1 MPVNHVL
8 CPKCSR
14 PLRSVKQYHYCAQTD
29 IPTLF
34 EEKNPNLY
42 PLYLKLEAAVKDW
55 PGAVFSASKT
65 CIVFAVARTFLV
77 VKPMKTALDIK
88 FVLPEAREGF
98 PIYKTSMYGKRHE
111 HHVRL
116 YDEEDLEQEIVDL
129 IYISWELAQ

>member
-1 MPVNHVL
+1 MPEAPVL

-14 PLRSVKQYHYCAQTD
+14 PLRSVKQYHYCAQTNIVD
-29 IPTLF
+29 LF
-34 EEKNPNLY
+34 AGKDPSLY
-42 PLYLKLEAAVKDW
+42 PLYRKLEAAVKGW
-55 PGAVFSASKT
+55 TGTVFSASKT

-98 PIYKTSMYGKRHE
+98 PIYKTFLYGKRHE

-116 YDEEDLEQEIVDL
+116 YDEDDLDETVIGF
-129 IYISWELAQ
+129 IRISWELAQ